1 MRKKIVK
8 GVLAALVL
16 TAVVG
21 ITVYAKEAKVFYGED
36 GKIIQVWQSEDAS
49 SEKVVEMENDIIGE
63 EPEVHEVGD
72 MLYHKD
78 GSVEKVIAVNGDGEF
93 ITEQLQ

>member
-8 GVLAALVL
+8 GVSAVLVL
-16 TAVVG
+16 TAAVG

-78 GSVEKVIAVNGDGEF
+78 GSVEKVIAVSEDGEF